1 LRENE
6 NKVLAEK
13 IASADPEKA
22 EKMIFAAL
30 QQRHMRERIELEE
43 LFKNETD
50 SARAY
55 AKAHADE
62 ERQTERDQLLG
73 KQDQVSWYY
82 NNHLTL

>member
-1 LRENE
+1 M
-6 NKVLAEK
+6 AEK
-13 IASADPEKA
+13 IASVDPEKA

-55 AKAHADE
+55 AKAQADE
-62 ERQTERDQLLG
+62 ARQTERDQLLA
-73 KQDQVSWYY
+73 KQDQVSCFY
-82 NNHLTL
+82 